1 MGSILLA
8 LGESSIQL
16 VPDGTL
22 VLHGLIILV
31 MVAVLNLT
39 LFKPINRILE
49 ERDRQ
54 TRGRLEEAQLTLK
67 EIDKKLKDYER
78 ALREARAEGYQLMEQ
93 QRAEALRQREAK
105 LSSVKEEVANFLSA
119 QKRSIAQQADDVR
132 SMLSSEARRL
142 ALEISARILGR
153 SISGN

>member
-1 MGSILLA
+1 MGSALLA
-8 LGESSIQL
+8 LAESSIQL

-22 VLHGLIILV
+22 LLHGLIILI
-31 MVAVLNLT
+31 MVAVLNAT

-49 ERDRQ
+49 ERNQQ
-54 TRGRLEEAQLTLK
+54 TRGRLEEARLTLK

-78 ALREARAEGYQLMEQ
+78 ALREARAEGYHLMEQ
-93 QRAEALRQREAK
+93 QRAEALREREAK

-119 QKRSIAQQADDVR
+119 QKRGIAHQADDVR
-132 SMLSSEARRL
+132 SMLLSEARRI

-153 SISGN
+153 PITGK